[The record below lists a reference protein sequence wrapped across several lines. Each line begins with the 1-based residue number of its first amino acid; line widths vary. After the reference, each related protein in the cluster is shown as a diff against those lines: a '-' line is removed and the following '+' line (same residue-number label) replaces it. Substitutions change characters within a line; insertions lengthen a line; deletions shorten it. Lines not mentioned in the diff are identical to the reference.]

1 MAPGLPVA
9 QVQGKDGKQEIIFQP
24 VTRAAPKQEAKEDV
38 AAKEKP
44 QRARSRA
51 VPSSAVGAAP
61 KVAQKRSAF
70 SVQPT
75 ATGTAV
81 PAGSIGPQDK
91 VPIEVSEK
99 VQKVNHRMGGITDGI
114 PRGRRS
120 ARQPSIMAELRR
132 PSRVRAR

>member
-1 MAPGLPVA
+1 M
-9 QVQGKDGKQEIIFQP
+9 
-24 VTRAAPKQEAKEDV
+24 
-38 AAKEKP
+38 AAKERP

-51 VPSSAVGAAP
+51 VPSSVVGAAP

-75 ATGTAV
+75 ATNTAV
-81 PAGSIGPQDK
+81 PASIIGPQDTLP
-91 VPIEVSEK
+91 VEVSEK

-120 ARQPSIMAELRR
+120 ARQPQPSIMAEMRR